1 MASAANK
8 LIVPAHL
15 ASSALQALKAPFTH
29 AGVDALVVGRG
40 SRIEVYALEP
50 TGLALS
56 LTIELHASVVSI
68 ASFVPSGATTASL
81 VVLTAAPTWKLLV
94 LRHDPS
100 SASGVRTEASE
111 SLFERAARPAEG
123 VQTVAVDPYG
133 RCIVVL
139 AYDGLLRVFP
149 LVSAPTH
156 RRRSSSARGAAKPT
170 PLDLSRSY
178 NVRLSM
184 LNVHQLAFLSLGES
198 VPPTLGILHTD
209 HQGQKVFRVRAIDMA
224 EKELVAGSAPSNDF
238 VMADPGSELFV
249 PVPEPGP
256 GVIVV
261 GEEEA
266 TFIALSDPAPGPL
279 ESPKGKGRAGK
290 ATRPSCRLPIGVYSA
305 CVRPALDQADMAASA
320 RSTMIHHASSW
331 PTSTARCTCSRS
343 SARASGS
350 AASRST
356 TWARRRQPWRSSTSP
371 IRSSSSPRTTA
382 TRSSVDYRQS
392 SVDRGRSAR
401 DRWTS
406 TAMTRSDCRS
416 SR

>member
-1 MASAANK
+1 MAASAATN
-8 LIVPAHL
+8 LLLVPAHP

-50 TGLALS
+50 AGLALA
-56 LTIELHASVVSI
+56 LEIELHASVVSI

-81 VVLTAAPTWKLLV
+81 VVLTAAPTWKLIV

-100 SASGVRTEASE
+100 SPTGVRTEASE
-111 SLFERAARPAEG
+111 SLYERAARPAEG

-149 LVSAPTH
+149 LVSSPTH
-156 RRRSSSARGAAKPT
+156 RRRSSSARGALKAT

-178 NVRLSM
+178 NVRMSM
-184 LNVHQLAFLSLGES
+184 LNVHQLAFLSLGDA

-209 HQGQKVFRVRAIDMA
+209 HQGQKVLRIRAIDMA
-224 EKELVAGSAPSNDF
+224 EKELVTGSAPANDF
-238 VMADPGSELFV
+238 VVTDPGSELFI
-249 PVPEPGP
+249 PVPAPGP

-279 ESPKGKGRAGK
+279 ESPKGKGRASK

-305 CVRPALDQADMAASA
+305 CVADSM
-320 RSTMIHHASSW
+320 
-331 PTSTARCTCSRS
+331 
-343 SARASGS
+343 
-350 AASRST
+350 
-356 TWARRRQPWRSSTSP
+356 
-371 IRSSSSPRTTA
+371 
-382 TRSSVDYRQS
+382 
-392 SVDRGRSAR
+392 
-401 DRWTS
+401 
-406 TAMTRSDCRS
+406 
-416 SR
+416 